1 MKCWAEGFPS
11 STLRRYCL
19 DAAHGNLLT
28 KSGRK
33 IEMGVPVGQSRRGAS
48 TVRGHAQAY
57 VEAEV
62 LRLSE
67 LQPNTRPFM
76 NVAGDVVLTRHM
88 DPMLPVCKTCTRAVV
103 VRRAAP
109 VGECMPCAD
118 ADD

>member
-1 MKCWAEGFPS
+1 MKCWAEGFPP

-109 VGECMPCAD
+109 VDE
-118 ADD
+118 